1 LVVKRASVKIGLVKP
16 KPPTDYVIGARAA
29 FEMARRG
36 LEADVIH
43 RVLAHPEQKLEVREG
58 RFIFQSRIALGR
70 PERLYLIRIVVDVD
84 RRPAEVVTV
93 YRTTKIAK
101 YWRR

>member
-1 LVVKRASVKIGLVKP
+1 MKIGLVKP
-16 KPPTDYVIGARAA
+16 KPLTDYVIGPHAA

-36 LEADVIH
+36 LDAEIIR
-43 RVLAHPEQKLEVREG
+43 RVLAHPEQEIELREG
-58 RFIFQSRIALGR
+58 RVIFQSRLGLGR
-70 PERLYLIRIVVDVD
+70 PERTYLVRIVVDVG

>member
-1 LVVKRASVKIGLVKP
+1 MKP
-16 KPPTDYVIGARAA
+16 KPPTDYVIGPHAA
-29 FEMARRG
+29 FEMGRRG
-36 LEADVIH
+36 LDADVIR
-43 RVLAHPEQKLEVREG
+43 RVLAHPEQELKVREG
-58 RFIFQSRIALGR
+58 RVIFQSRVGLGR
-70 PERLYLIRIVVDVD
+70 SGRTYLVRIVVDVD

>member
-1 LVVKRASVKIGLVKP
+1 MRLSRWR
-16 KPPTDYVIGARAA
+16 GAGST
-29 FEMARRG
+29 RRSSAG
-36 LEADVIH
+36 FLRI
-43 RVLAHPEQKLEVREG
+43 RSRRSRCEG
-58 RFIFQSRIALGR
+58 RVIFQSRLGLGR
-70 PERLYLIRIVVDVD
+70 PARTYLVRIVVDVD

>member
-1 LVVKRASVKIGLVKP
+1 LTGRPPATPASFTCRTP
-16 KPPTDYVIGARAA
+16 
-29 FEMARRG
+29 RRQ
-36 LEADVIH
+36 EV
-43 RVLAHPEQKLEVREG
+43 EVREG
-58 RFIFQSRIALGR
+58 RVIFQSRLGLGR
-70 PERLYLIRIVVDVD
+70 PARTYLVRIVVDVD